1 MDPADGCDFFWVGKH
16 KSYSGEFSKLCSIK
30 SIMEFSVEGKKQQH
44 WSVYSSCANI
54 VSDCLDYFS
63 LMSYYSPSKTPTF

>member
-30 SIMEFSVEGKKQQH
+30 SIMEFSVEGKKTTTLE
-44 WSVYSSCANI
+44 
-54 VSDCLDYFS
+54 CLLKLCKYCF
-63 LMSYYSPSKTPTF
+63 